1 MTLRDVIRKLAK
13 HNLKRYLL
21 FCISVVFSVSMLGA
35 FGVLLFSSTV
45 TNVLI
50 AGGSTQTFALAMYVF
65 TILGMMIFL
74 VYADSIYMK
83 YKMDETGVFLSLG
96 LKQKTVLYMLNQEFC
111 LLFWISALLGLLLSV
126 PVAFAAWSCLTFFVS
141 TAETVFT
148 IGWMG
153 FVIDIVFTG
162 FVWILLMLLH
172 GRTVRKTDIIKIL
185 KISSENENEKLANP
199 MLCLTGLLGIPIC
212 FFLFNRCESRI
223 DFWGEISIFF
233 LGLSLFCL
241 YILTSEITA
250 IGSFFKKHCQHFYR
264 KNILFFNLVRQK
276 GRQYT
281 LSLFVSTILIAVA
294 IFGTGFIGAVFLENY
309 FCIKE
314 DPYDYSLLTSFQQ
327 KDMDQAEIEKLAG
340 AYNIEIENFKTLDLL
355 LIGRNFQYDE
365 KTSEWS
371 GQYIT
376 SVSSYNSLAETK
388 AAVPTGACLFYVN
401 ADGDP
406 SLYTVLE
413 QKALFYHPTLH
424 QEFTLPIAE
433 WVVGPVLLNKN
444 GEISDLFILND
455 ADFEQLKSSVE
466 QRYQLKYY
474 VFNAPAAASESVEAF
489 HAALL
494 QEVVELSDG
503 KILDNFF
510 DSPVRELMK
519 AEGKNVRTGDYYMD
533 YDGNE
538 LYAARWWSMYPFA
551 RENALS
557 SQLEMG
563 AVYFLIMFFIA
574 IIAFVSAVM
583 VIGLKIL
590 GTLWQDNESYRKAVF
605 LGLKEKSRNKLISK
619 QISLIYYYPTF
630 SGCAVGIL
638 MINQIILA
646 SSSAHPGA
654 VTLIAVLSA
663 LVIVMLQIIIYLFLR
678 KSIINCNYGR
688 KTDDRAA

>member
-1 MTLRDVIRKLAK
+1 MTLRDVVRKLAR

-45 TNVLI
+45 TSVLI
-50 AGGSTQTFALAMYVF
+50 SGGSTQTFALAMYVF

-74 VYADSIYMK
+74 IYADSIYMK

-96 LKQKTVLYMLNQEFC
+96 LKRKTVLYMLNQEFC
-111 LLFWISALLGLLLSV
+111 LLFWISALIGLSMSV
-126 PVAFAAWSCLTFFVS
+126 PVAFAAWSCLTLFVS
-141 TAETVFT
+141 TAETVFS
-148 IGWMG
+148 IGWVG
-153 FVIDIVFTG
+153 FFIDAAFTG
-162 FVWILLMLLH
+162 FVWLLLMLLN

-185 KISSENENEKLANP
+185 KISSENEREKLASP
-199 MLCLTGLLGIPIC
+199 ALCLIGLFGIPIC
-212 FFLFNRCESRI
+212 FFLFNRCESRT
-223 DFWGEISIFF
+223 DFLGKISIFF
-233 LGLSLFCL
+233 LGLSLLCL

-250 IGSFFKKHCQHFYR
+250 IGSFFKKHCQRFYR
-264 KNILFFNLVRQK
+264 KNLLFLNLVRQK

-294 IFGTGFIGAVFLENY
+294 IFGTGFIGAIFLENY
-309 FCIKE
+309 YCIKE
-314 DPYDYSLLTSFQQ
+314 DPYDYCLLTGFQQ
-327 KDMDQAEIEKLAG
+327 KDIGRTEIEELARTHK
-340 AYNIEIENFKTLDLL
+340 IEIENFHTLDLL

-376 SVSSYNSLAETK
+376 SVSSYNSLAETDVS
-388 AAVPTGACLFYVN
+388 VPRGSCLFYVN
-401 ADGDP
+401 AEGDP
-406 SLYTVLE
+406 SLYTVLG
-413 QKALFYHPTLH
+413 QKAWFYHPTSH
-424 QEFTLPIAE
+424 QEFTLPISE
-433 WVVGPVLLNKN
+433 WIVGDALLNKS
-444 GEISDLFILND
+444 GEISDMFVLND

-474 VFNAPAAASESVEAF
+474 VFNAPAAEPESAEAF
-489 HAALL
+489 HTALL
-494 QEVVELSDG
+494 DEVVEASGG
-503 KILDNFF
+503 KMLDNFF

-519 AEGKNVRTGDYYMD
+519 AKGNHVQTGDSYMD

-538 LYAARWWSMYPFA
+538 LYAARWWSMFPFA
-551 RENALS
+551 REIALS

-574 IIAFVSAVM
+574 MIAFVSAIM

-605 LGLKEKSRNKLISK
+605 LGLKEKSLNKLISK
-619 QISLIYYYPTF
+619 QISLIYYYPTC

-646 SSSAHPGA
+646 SDSAHPGA
-654 VTLIAVLSA
+654 VTLVAALSA
-663 LVIVMLQIIIYLFLR
+663 LMIVIIQVFIYFLLR
-678 KSIINCNYGR
+678 KNII
-688 KTDDRAA
+688 THFRAETASY

>member
-1 MTLRDVIRKLAK
+1 MTLHDVVRKLAK

-45 TNVLI
+45 TDVLI
-50 AGGSTQTFALAMYVF
+50 AGGSTQTFTFAMYVF

-111 LLFWISALLGLLLSV
+111 LLFWISALIGLLLSV

-141 TAETVFT
+141 TAETIFS
-148 IGWMG
+148 IGWLG
-153 FVIDIVFTG
+153 LAIDVVFTG

-172 GRTVRKTDIIKIL
+172 GRAVRKTDIIKIL
-185 KISSENENEKLANP
+185 KISSENEREKLANP

-212 FFLFNRCESRI
+212 FFFFNRCESRL

-233 LGLSLFCL
+233 LGLSLLCL

-250 IGSFFKKHCQHFYR
+250 IGSFFKKHCKRFYR

-294 IFGTGFIGAVFLENY
+294 IFGTGFIGAVFLDN
-309 FCIKE
+309 FFRIKE
-314 DPYDYSLLTSFQQ
+314 DPYDYSLLTGFQQ
-327 KDMDQAEIEKLAG
+327 KDIDQAEIEKLAR

-371 GQYIT
+371 GQYMT

-388 AAVPTGACLFYVN
+388 AAVPTGSCLFYVN

-433 WVVGPVLLNKN
+433 QVVGSVLLNKS

-474 VFNAPAAASESVEAF
+474 VFNAPAAADAEAF

-533 YDGNE
+533 YNGNE

-605 LGLKEKSRNKLISK
+605 LGLKEKSLNRLISK

-630 SGCAVGIL
+630 SGCGVGIL

-663 LVIVMLQIIIYLFLR
+663 LVIVMLQIVIYLFLR
-678 KSIINCNYGR
+678 KSIINCYYERPSGR
-688 KTDDRAA
+688 EW

>member
-1 MTLRDVIRKLAK
+1 MTLRDVVRKLAK

-50 AGGSTQTFALAMYVF
+50 AGGSTQTFTLAMYVF
-65 TILGMMIFL
+65 TMLGMMIFL
-74 VYADSIYMK
+74 IYADSIYMK

-111 LLFWISALLGLLLSV
+111 LLFWISALIGILLSV
-126 PVAFAAWSCLTFFVS
+126 PVAFVSWSCLTFFVS
-141 TAETVFT
+141 TAETVFS
-148 IGWMG
+148 IGWLG
-153 FVIDIVFTG
+153 LVIDAVFTG

-172 GRTVRKTDIIKIL
+172 GRAVRKTDIIKIL
-185 KISSENENEKLANP
+185 KLSSENESEKLADP

-212 FFLFNRCESRI
+212 FFLFNRCESRN

-233 LGLSLFCL
+233 LGLSLLCL

-250 IGSFFKKHCQHFYR
+250 IGSFFKKHCQRFYR

-294 IFGTGFIGAVFLENY
+294 IFGTGFIGAVFLDNY
-309 FCIKE
+309 FSIKE

-327 KDMDQAEIEKLAG
+327 KDIDQAEIEKLARD
-340 AYNIEIENFKTLDLL
+340 YNIEIENFKTLDLL

-376 SVSSYNSLAETK
+376 SVSSYNSLAETE
-388 AAVPTGACLFYVN
+388 AAVPTGSCLFYVN

-433 WVVGPVLLNKN
+433 WVVGSVLLNKN

-455 ADFEQLKSSVE
+455 ADFEQLKSSVA

-474 VFNAPAAASESVEAF
+474 VFNAPAAASAEAF

-494 QEVVELSDG
+494 QEVVESSDG

-519 AEGKNVRTGDYYMD
+519 AEGKNVRTDDYYMD

-574 IIAFVSAVM
+574 IIAFISAVM

-605 LGLKEKSRNKLISK
+605 LGLKEQSRNRLISK

-630 SGCAVGIL
+630 AGCAVGIL

-663 LVIVMLQIIIYLFLR
+663 VAIVLLQIVIYLFLR
-678 KSIINCNYGR
+678 KSIITHF
-688 KTDDRAA
+688 KVETET

>member
-1 MTLRDVIRKLAK
+1 MTLRDAVRKLAK

-50 AGGSTQTFALAMYVF
+50 AGGSTQTFTLAMYVF
-65 TILGMMIFL
+65 TMLGMMIFL

-111 LLFWISALLGLLLSV
+111 LLFWISALIGILLSV
-126 PVAFAAWSCLTFFVS
+126 PVAFVSWSCLTFFVS
-141 TAETVFT
+141 TAETVFS

-153 FVIDIVFTG
+153 VVIDIVFTG
-162 FVWILLMLLH
+162 FVWALLMLLN

-185 KISSENENEKLANP
+185 KISSENESEKLADP

-212 FFLFNRCESRI
+212 FFLFNRCESRN

-233 LGLSLFCL
+233 LGLSLLCL
-241 YILTSEITA
+241 YLLTSEITA
-250 IGSFFKKHCQHFYR
+250 IGSFFKKHCQRFYR

-276 GRQYT
+276 GGGQYT

-294 IFGTGFIGAVFLENY
+294 IFGTGFIGAVFLDNY
-309 FCIKE
+309 FSIKE

-327 KDMDQAEIEKLAG
+327 KEIDQAEIEKLARD
-340 AYNIEIENFKTLDLL
+340 YNIEIENFKTLDLL

-365 KTSEWS
+365 KMSEWS

-388 AAVPTGACLFYVN
+388 AAVPTGSCLFYVN

-433 WVVGPVLLNKN
+433 WVVGSVLLNKN
-444 GEISDLFILND
+444 GEISDLFLLND

-474 VFNAPAAASESVEAF
+474 VFNAPAAASAEAF

-494 QEVVELSDG
+494 QEVVESSDG

-519 AEGKNVRTGDYYMD
+519 AEGKNVRTDDYYMD

-538 LYAARWWSMYPFA
+538 LYAARWWSMYPFV

-583 VIGLKIL
+583 
-590 GTLWQDNESYRKAVF
+590 
-605 LGLKEKSRNKLISK
+605 ISK

-663 LVIVMLQIIIYLFLR
+663 SAIVMLQIVIYLFLR
-678 KSIINCNYGR
+678 NRWRLNGSYS
-688 KTDDRAA
+688 A